1 MRLVDD
7 QDGQQFGLL
16 NEAGDLGAD
25 GAVGGGAGAL
35 GGQAEL
41 PGDGLV
47 HVEDVAG
54 GEGDVVDAE
63 QAGVEVGGDVSANGG
78 LAAADLAGQQP
89 EAAQLEQMHEA
100 RDRFVVGAE
109 GEQFVGLEVGGE
121 GEAGESEVA
130 QIGRIGGHISCPS
143 AGARAADRDRGA
155 RGARAAARERGDQVR
170 CGARAG
176 RV

>member
-1 MRLVDD
+1 MAR
-7 QDGQQFGLL
+7 
-16 NEAGDLGAD
+16 
-25 GAVGGGAGAL
+25 GAL

-89 EAAQLEQMHEA
+89 DAAQLEQMHEA

-109 GEQFVGLEVGGE
+109 GEQ
-121 GEAGESEVA
+121 
-130 QIGRIGGHISCPS
+130 
-143 AGARAADRDRGA
+143 
-155 RGARAAARERGDQVR
+155 
-170 CGARAG
+170 
-176 RV
+176 